1 VELVQAIVLGIV
13 QGATEFLPISS
24 SGHLVLVPALLGW
37 EAFAGNIAFDV
48 LLHAGSLIAVL
59 IYFRSD
65 FARMITSVFSKDAEL
80 ADDRHLAWLI
90 VIGTFVTGAIGLAF
104 DDFFESLF
112 HSTAWVGL
120 FLLVTSAI
128 LVAAEK
134 LSSVRT
140 ERPEKMGVSH
150 AIMIGLAQAAAIAPG
165 ISRSGATISAGLG
178 TGLTRP
184 QAARFSFLLSA
195 PIILLATAKTAY
207 DAIGQASTLPGLVPS
222 VAGFLAAAV
231 SGYAAIAWL
240 LSYLRNRSLYP
251 FAVYTAIVGTA
262 VVIWQVAL

>member
-1 VELVQAIVLGIV
+1 MELVQAIVLGVV

-24 SGHLVLVPALLGW
+24 SGHLVLVPAILGW
-37 EAFAGNIAFDV
+37 ETFAGNIAFDV
-48 LLHAGSLIAVL
+48 LLHGGSLVAVL

-65 FARMITSVFSKDAEL
+65 FARMIASVFSRDVSLAE
-80 ADDRHLAWLI
+80 DRHLAGLI

-112 HSTAWVGL
+112 HSTIWVGL
-120 FLLVTSAI
+120 FLFATSAI
-128 LVAAEK
+128 LVTAEK

-140 ERPEKMGVSH
+140 ERPEQMGISQAV
-150 AIMIGLAQAAAIAPG
+150 MIGLAQAAAIAPG

-207 DAIGQASTLPGLVPS
+207 DAMGQASTLPGFLPS
-222 VAGFLAAAV
+222 VAGFLAAAI

-240 LSYLRNRSLYP
+240 ISYLRSRSLYP